1 MEKTKHTP
9 GPWEIEEREHSRRQ
23 VIRTKQGVIT
33 ELINYGHAG
42 GINAVCFI
50 EELSLIAAAPDLL
63 EACREAL
70 EELRANARL
79 IAAAPDLLEAC
90 RAIAALMDGQGRR
103 NLPLVSGMARA
114 AIAKAEGMEGD

>member
-50 EELSLIAAAPDLL
+50 EEL
-63 EACREAL
+63 
-70 EELRANARL
+70 RANARL

-114 AIAKAEGMEGD
+114 AIAKAEGKEK